1 MLLIEVDTYT
11 NLTLGEMALIHEYLQ
26 KLTLKCV
33 AAKKW
38 TVATVREH
46 ASG

>member
-11 NLTLGEMALIHEYLQ
+11 NFSLGEMALIHEYLQ
-26 KLTLKCV
+26 KLTLKYV
-33 AAKKW
+33 VAKKR

-46 ASG
+46 ASV

>member
-11 NLTLGEMALIHEYLQ
+11 HLTLGEMALIRESLQ
-26 KLTLKCV
+26 KLTPKGV

-38 TVATVREH
+38 IVATVREH
-46 ASG
+46 ASV